1 MFRLKPLSLYDRS
14 LTDETGN
21 VAPPRE
27 MTQQDRLD
35 RQAIRRIGS
44 ILHRVY
50 PITDNAGRVIQYVA
64 KPLKV
69 ELRRRDLAQIL
80 VGASL
85 LSVPVGFTEEAWT
98 LGAQLPTLNVAVLAL
113 VSIIFIGLYAYFTFY
128 RDLFREYRFEYLK
141 RVIAIYTVSLLVVAF
156 FLSVIQV
163 APWAADP
170 AVAIKRV
177 VIVAFPASMSA
188 ALSDSIS

>member
-1 MFRLKPLSLYDRS
+1 
-14 LTDETGN
+14 
-21 VAPPRE
+21 
-27 MTQQDRLD
+27 MTQQERLD

-85 LSVPVGFTEEAWT
+85 LSVPVGFTQEAWM
-98 LGAQLPTLNVAVLAL
+98 LGTQLPTLNVVVLAL
-113 VSIIFIGLYAYFTFY
+113 VSIAFIGLYAYFTFY
-128 RDLFREYRFEYLK
+128 RDLFREYRFEYFK
-141 RVIAIYTVSLLVVAF
+141 RVIAIYAISMSVVAL
-156 FLSVIQV
+156 FLTIIEV
-163 APWAADP
+163 APWATDP
-170 AVAIKRV
+170 VVALKRV
-177 VIVAFPASMSA
+177 VIVGFPASMSA